1 MSVGF
6 EDACDLENETWAP
19 QTGDVDE
26 VEARFPDN
34 GRNRQRITTS
44 AYQRAG
50 TVPASGVAE
59 FDVVREAWSI
69 VSSIIPLGA
78 TAITA
83 RLESHSPPPARTC
96 KKVSTPV
103 NRVAKAKRDPVEISR
118 HWRHLAFLKQ
128 VSSGVEPAISQHI
141 ASQSMHV
148 WVDIRRATQNRMPV
162 PAAVTGPDGQ
172 MFYSWDRGRHHMELE
187 IVPGE
192 PAFFFYRDRQTG
204 ETWSQDCEVGDRL
217 TAGIVSRLELFF
229 QD

>member
-6 EDACDLENETWAP
+6 EDACDLEYETWAR
-19 QTGDVDE
+19 QTGEVDE

-34 GRNRQRITTS
+34 GRNRQRIATS

-50 TVPASGVAE
+50 TIPASGAAD
-59 FDVVREAWSI
+59 FYIVREAWGI
-69 VSSIIPLGA
+69 VSSIIRLGA

-83 RLESHSPPPARTC
+83 RLESNSPPPAGTFR
-96 KKVSTPV
+96 KVSAPV
-103 NRVAKAKRDPVEISR
+103 NRLTAAKRDPVELSR

-128 VSSGVEPAISQHI
+128 VSSGDEPAITQHI
-141 ASQSMHV
+141 ASQSMRA
-148 WVDIRRATQNRMPV
+148 WVDIRRATRNRMPV

-187 IVPGE
+187 IVPDE

-204 ETWSQDCEVGDRL
+204 ETWSQDYEVGDRL